1 MLIEELCDVYNY
13 ADDNSIGFS
22 GKNTEEVISKLR
34 NVANVMVTWFNDNF
48 LQANPEKFQFIMF
61 NDLNNDCIL
70 SINNSVKLVKQEQV
84 KLLGVTIDSKLTF
97 TDHINGL
104 CIKAGKHLNMLKR
117 LSNMLNQDV
126 KYQLFNTF
134 ILSHFNFCSVIWHFC
149 SMADMKKIENVQK
162 RALRIVFND
171 YTATYAQLRERANKP
186 LMYVERIRNIVLA
199 MFKIYHGLSP
209 ISLKSMIKKHVTK
222 YEMHNVNMLMLPNYN
237 TVKYG
242 KNTFKYFNASIWNKL
257 PNKLRAECNFKTFK
271 NILSEWNGPNCFC
284 SYCQLCSL
292 TQM

>member
-48 LQANPEKFQFIMF
+48 LQANPEKLQFIMF
-61 NDLNNDCIL
+61 NDLNNDCVL

-171 YTATYAQLRERANKP
+171 YTATYAQVRERANKP

-199 MFKIYHGLSP
+199 IFKIYHWFRP
-209 ISLKSMIKKHVTK
+209 DFIKK
-222 YEMHNVNMLMLPNYN
+222 YD
-237 TVKYG
+237 
-242 KNTFKYFNASIWNKL
+242 
-257 PNKLRAECNFKTFK
+257 
-271 NILSEWNGPNCFC
+271 
-284 SYCQLCSL
+284 
-292 TQM
+292 